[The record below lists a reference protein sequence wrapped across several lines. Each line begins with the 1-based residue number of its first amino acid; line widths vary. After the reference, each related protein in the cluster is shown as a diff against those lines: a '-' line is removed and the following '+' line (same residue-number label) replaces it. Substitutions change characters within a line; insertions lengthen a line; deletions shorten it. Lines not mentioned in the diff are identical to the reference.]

1 MADRSHTEP
10 DATLPLEEQA
20 FLERYDPAGFG
31 HPSVAVDVVLL
42 SAFDRALHALLLER
56 DQLPER
62 GKWAIPGGFVSL
74 LESLGDAAVRI
85 LEAKTGLEDVYLEQL
100 YTFGGLDRDPRTRVI
115 SGAYLALMN
124 RERFEAAALDN
135 PSLAI
140 ARLDVPWQG
149 ETGGPLSVL
158 DTRGREMQVA
168 FDHLDILGMTV
179 KRLRGKL
186 GYVPIGFQLLSR
198 LFTLREL
205 QQVHEAVLGETLN
218 KDSFRRKV
226 LASGMVEATGQY
238 ETTASHRPAEYYRF
252 AKAVNL

>member
-56 DQLPER
+56 DRLPER
-62 GKWAIPGGFVSL
+62 GKWALPGGFVSL

-115 SGAYLALMN
+115 SVAYLALMN

-186 GYVPIGFQLLSR
+186 GYVPISR
-198 LFTLREL
+198 STKQCLARPSTKTRFVARCLR
-205 QQVHEAVLGETLN
+205 AGWW
-218 KDSFRRKV
+218 RRRVSTKRPHPIDPR
-226 LASGMVEATGQY
+226 S
-238 ETTASHRPAEYYRF
+238 TTALRRQ
-252 AKAVNL
+252 